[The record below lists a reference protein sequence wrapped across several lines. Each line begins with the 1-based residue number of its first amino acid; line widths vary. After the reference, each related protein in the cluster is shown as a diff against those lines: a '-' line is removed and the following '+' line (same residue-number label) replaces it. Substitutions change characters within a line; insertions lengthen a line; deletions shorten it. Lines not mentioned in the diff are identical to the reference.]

1 MRSNRTMCSW
11 VTTITGLVTITLVNA
26 QVLTNSATMFDNKQ
40 VLSSSN
46 DINTV
51 TYQKCKDM
59 VAIIKA
65 EFDGNVYNGTGFLC
79 SMDGKKYL
87 VTNRHV
93 VNVPKNVQVC
103 FQDGRMFALPNNT
116 PVEVALNRDLVRFE
130 IPTATKC
137 LETVSDVPNIGE
149 SVEFYGNAGGQSVI
163 TVTSGKIMAIGLE
176 RIEIDASIQSGNSGS
191 PLIRVRDGKVLG
203 VTTISTFNKM
213 DDPSKKGTRYDPKI
227 RATREFAV
235 RFTSVK
241 WIPMKYGSFLHKVA
255 VRTDIETFLKTVNS
269 ICGGKQE
276 LLLDN
281 QLRSIKFSVGQQFRN
296 LLRDVSRQDMK
307 LRQARE
313 KMMLMERRN
322 KEGGSGRINSYGI
335 SDLENGK
342 KRVKEEWTACFKV
355 RLKML
360 QRLSPLSRQLNL
372 FEEDRSSILKLA
384 EDLVHRYEKENS
396 VHLKGVDN
404 SNVKVSDSSAPL
416 IGERVSLDPDEILYI
431 QSNDPFNLYNRPPV
445 YIRQF

>member
-11 VTTITGLVTITLVNA
+11 VTTITGLVTITIVNA

-130 IPTATKC
+130 IPTATKY

-149 SVEFYGNAGGQSVI
+149 
-163 TVTSGKIMAIGLE
+163 
-176 RIEIDASIQSGNSGS
+176 R
-191 PLIRVRDGKVLG
+191 
-203 VTTISTFNKM
+203 
-213 DDPSKKGTRYDPKI
+213 
-227 RATREFAV
+227 
-235 RFTSVK
+235 
-241 WIPMKYGSFLHKVA
+241 
-255 VRTDIETFLKTVNS
+255 
-269 ICGGKQE
+269 
-276 LLLDN
+276 
-281 QLRSIKFSVGQQFRN
+281 
-296 LLRDVSRQDMK
+296 
-307 LRQARE
+307 
-313 KMMLMERRN
+313 
-322 KEGGSGRINSYGI
+322 
-335 SDLENGK
+335 
-342 KRVKEEWTACFKV
+342 
-355 RLKML
+355 
-360 QRLSPLSRQLNL
+360 
-372 FEEDRSSILKLA
+372 
-384 EDLVHRYEKENS
+384 
-396 VHLKGVDN
+396 
-404 SNVKVSDSSAPL
+404 
-416 IGERVSLDPDEILYI
+416 
-431 QSNDPFNLYNRPPV
+431 
-445 YIRQF
+445 